1 MYENKCK
8 SFEDHTIRH
17 CCDPNDIDLNNAG
30 VPTLLKNKFPT
41 IEVEK
46 NNNSISSIKI
56 CNSENCK
63 NGRPPT
69 NYEYCKLMNVNES
82 NIDENHNVDVSALMP
97 DCYDN
102 KCSNNGI
109 YLQIDKKKNLN
120 ELITKHYY
128 LVESTKNDDVGYI
141 KDYFEK
147 DMTINVN
154 DKLGWI
160 PRQ

>member
-1 MYENKCK
+1 
-8 SFEDHTIRH
+8 
-17 CCDPNDIDLNNAG
+17 
-30 VPTLLKNKFPT
+30 
-41 IEVEK
+41 
-46 NNNSISSIKI
+46 
-56 CNSENCK
+56 
-63 NGRPPT
+63 
-69 NYEYCKLMNVNES
+69 MNVNES

-128 LVESTKNDDVGYI
+128 LIESTKNDDVGYI

-154 DKLGWI
+154 DKLEYGYPGNNI
-160 PRQ
+160 VHEIVMNDALKCFEYITTLNLDLV